1 VSRQKI
7 AEDPRTPELLRVYA
21 AGCNLIESAARVGM
35 GRDRAREILEDAG
48 ILRHSLPWPAAR
60 VEQLRRL
67 RASGLRWAEIGRE
80 LCVPADRAAKAHRQ
94 YVQGL
99 PRDGKPLKGL
109 RALGALYP
117 EQVQLVTA
125 AKSNVRSFKDLKGKS
140 VSSGSPSTIDIQS
153 CGGAPAVS
161 GKNSR
166 RIVRSATTPPM
177 MSVHASSVTG
187 TLRRTQKSTSER
199 TISPRPSR
207 RRPAP

>member
-99 PRDGKPLKGL
+99 PRDGKPAKGRNDSRPPVTHTVIGAATACPEELAL
-109 RALGALYP
+109 RVAREVERLGAVVLLRRRG
-117 EQVQLVTA
+117 QLVTA
-125 AKSNVRSFKDLKGKS
+125 LPG
-140 VSSGSPSTIDIQS
+140 
-153 CGGAPAVS
+153 
-161 GKNSR
+161 
-166 RIVRSATTPPM
+166 
-177 MSVHASSVTG
+177 SSVASTAERERSVIATYVEG
-187 TLRRTQKSTSER
+187 VTPEWIADDLRESETCR
-199 TISPRPSR
+199 AGS
-207 RRPAP
+207 